1 MVEFCE
7 ECGSIIDDNTDM
19 CSKQSCVLEQKIR
32 GFESKPKRKTR
43 WERRKK
49 Q

>member
-1 MVEFCE
+1 MTDFCE
-7 ECGSIIDDNTDM
+7 ECGSKIGGDGL
-19 CSKQSCVLEQKIR
+19 CSKQLCNIEQRIK

-43 WERRKK
+43 WERKKK

>member
-1 MVEFCE
+1 MTDFCE
-7 ECGSIIDDNTDM
+7 ECGSKIGGDGL
-19 CSKQSCVLEQKIR
+19 CSKQLCTIEKRIK

-43 WERRKK
+43 WERKKK

>member
-1 MVEFCE
+1 MAEFCE
-7 ECGSIIDDNTDM
+7 ECGSIMDNTNM
-19 CSKQSCVLEQKIR
+19 CSKESCTLEQKIR